1 MRRIPILLLLWASA
15 ALAQPYPARPVK
27 IMAGASPGGGID
39 IISRLL
45 ADKFA
50 ERFKQ
55 PFVVENRPG
64 ASNTLAAD
72 FTARAAPDGHTLM
85 VATNT
90 GQAIAPHLIKLG
102 FDAQKDIQPVGLV
115 VVVPNVVV
123 VNTGVPARTIDELL
137 ALLKAKPGEYRFA
150 SVGVGSTQHIAA
162 ELFMRATGTKLI
174 HIPYK
179 GSSQAH
185 IDLLGG
191 QVEMML
197 DTTSSAMG
205 QIKAGRL
212 RPLAVTTPK
221 RAAELPE
228 VPTLAESGVQ
238 GVEMSTWYGL
248 FATGGTPRPIVERL
262 NAELQKALKLP
273 DVQARLAGLGG
284 EPGALRVQQFT
295 EMNTAEYERFGRL
308 IREAAIRIEG
318 QPFEMQAS
326 AIRVL
331 GWVDDP
337 DTYPIQPKA
346 HTLEFLREVAHL
358 RPRTNVIAAAARV
371 RHTVAQAI
379 HRFFHERDFF
389 WVNTPIITAS
399 DAEGAGE
406 LRSEE
411 HTSEL
416 QSPCNLVCRLLLE
429 KKKK

>member
-1 MRRIPILLLLWASA
+1 
-15 ALAQPYPARPVK
+15 
-27 IMAGASPGGGID
+27 
-39 IISRLL
+39 
-45 ADKFA
+45 
-50 ERFKQ
+50 
-55 PFVVENRPG
+55 
-64 ASNTLAAD
+64 
-72 FTARAAPDGHTLM
+72 
-85 VATNT
+85 
-90 GQAIAPHLIKLG
+90 
-102 FDAQKDIQPVGLV
+102 
-115 VVVPNVVV
+115 VV
-123 VNTGVPARTIDELL
+123 VNTGVPARSIEELL
-137 ALLKAKPGEYRFA
+137 ARLKAKPGEYRFA

-284 EPGALRVQQFT
+284 EPGALSVQPFT
-295 EMNTAEYERFGRL
+295 ERFGRL
-308 IREAAIRIEG
+308 IREAAIRIDG
-318 QPFEMQAS
+318 
-326 AIRVL
+326 
-331 GWVDDP
+331 
-337 DTYPIQPKA
+337 
-346 HTLEFLREVAHL
+346 
-358 RPRTNVIAAAARV
+358 
-371 RHTVAQAI
+371 
-379 HRFFHERDFF
+379 
-389 WVNTPIITAS
+389 
-399 DAEGAGE
+399 
-406 LRSEE
+406 
-411 HTSEL
+411 
-416 QSPCNLVCRLLLE
+416 
-429 KKKK
+429 

>member
-1 MRRIPILLLLWASA
+1 MRSIPILLLLWAGA
-15 ALAQPYPARPVK
+15 ALGQPYPARPVK

-262 NAELQKALKLP
+262 NAELQKALQLP

-284 EPGALRVQQFT
+284 EPGALSVQQFT

-308 IREAAIRIEG
+308 IREAAIRIDG
-318 QPFEMQAS
+318 
-326 AIRVL
+326 
-331 GWVDDP
+331 
-337 DTYPIQPKA
+337 
-346 HTLEFLREVAHL
+346 
-358 RPRTNVIAAAARV
+358 
-371 RHTVAQAI
+371 
-379 HRFFHERDFF
+379 
-389 WVNTPIITAS
+389 
-399 DAEGAGE
+399 
-406 LRSEE
+406 
-411 HTSEL
+411 
-416 QSPCNLVCRLLLE
+416 
-429 KKKK
+429 

>member
-1 MRRIPILLLLWASA
+1 WAGA
-15 ALAQPYPARPVK
+15 ALGQPYPARPVK

-238 GVEMSTWYGL
+238 GVEMRGWVRTRRDS
-248 FATGGTPRPIVERL
+248 
-262 NAELQKALKLP
+262 KAGFSFVNVSDGSSFHPVQVVAANTLPNYSQEILKLT
-273 DVQARLAGLGG
+273 AGC
-284 EPGALRVQQFT
+284 AV
-295 EMNTAEYERFGRL
+295 
-308 IREAAIRIEG
+308 EASGSIVPSPAKG

-337 DTYPIQPKA
+337 DSYPIQPKP
-346 HTLEFLREVAHL
+346 H
-358 RPRTNVIAAAARV
+358 N
-371 RHTVAQAI
+371 
-379 HRFFHERDFF
+379 
-389 WVNTPIITAS
+389 
-399 DAEGAGE
+399 
-406 LRSEE
+406 
-411 HTSEL
+411 
-416 QSPCNLVCRLLLE
+416 
-429 KKKK
+429 

>member
-1 MRRIPILLLLWASA
+1 MRRIPIFLLLCASA
-15 ALAQPYPARPVK
+15 ALGQPYPARPVK

-55 PFVVENRPG
+55 PFVVENR
-64 ASNTLAAD
+64 
-72 FTARAAPDGHTLM
+72 
-85 VATNT
+85 
-90 GQAIAPHLIKLG
+90 
-102 FDAQKDIQPVGLV
+102 
-115 VVVPNVVV
+115 
-123 VNTGVPARTIDELL
+123 
-137 ALLKAKPGEYRFA
+137 FA

-174 HIPYK
+174 HVPYK

-284 EPGALRVQQFT
+284 EPGALSVQQFT

-308 IREAAIRIEG
+308 IREAAIRIDG
-318 QPFEMQAS
+318 
-326 AIRVL
+326 
-331 GWVDDP
+331 
-337 DTYPIQPKA
+337 
-346 HTLEFLREVAHL
+346 
-358 RPRTNVIAAAARV
+358 
-371 RHTVAQAI
+371 
-379 HRFFHERDFF
+379 
-389 WVNTPIITAS
+389 
-399 DAEGAGE
+399 
-406 LRSEE
+406 
-411 HTSEL
+411 
-416 QSPCNLVCRLLLE
+416 
-429 KKKK
+429 

>member
-1 MRRIPILLLLWASA
+1 MRRIPILLLLWAGA
-15 ALAQPYPARPVK
+15 ALGQPYPARPVK

-55 PFVVENRPG
+55 
-64 ASNTLAAD
+64 
-72 FTARAAPDGHTLM
+72 
-85 VATNT
+85 
-90 GQAIAPHLIKLG
+90 
-102 FDAQKDIQPVGLV
+102 VGLV

-123 VNTGVPARTIDELL
+123 VNTGVPARSIEELL

-284 EPGALRVQQFT
+284 EPGALSVQQFT

-308 IREAAIRIEG
+308 IREAAIRIDG
-318 QPFEMQAS
+318 
-326 AIRVL
+326 
-331 GWVDDP
+331 
-337 DTYPIQPKA
+337 
-346 HTLEFLREVAHL
+346 
-358 RPRTNVIAAAARV
+358 
-371 RHTVAQAI
+371 
-379 HRFFHERDFF
+379 
-389 WVNTPIITAS
+389 
-399 DAEGAGE
+399 
-406 LRSEE
+406 
-411 HTSEL
+411 
-416 QSPCNLVCRLLLE
+416 
-429 KKKK
+429 